1 MEPVLKRF
9 AAMKTAFVAPSFRP
23 VHIMKKSLIGTAALL
38 LASLVTAPVAQSQLF
53 STGLG
58 NTQSPR
64 NQNEGP
70 SQRISVL
77 NTTAIGSFGFWIS
90 TRSVPVDL
98 KFMIW
103 NEAQTVKLFEQTRT
117 VNNASLLLTNTNAF
131 DFTLQGGLTYNFAVV
146 GLGTYDVSVFSGA
159 LPTTSQNGLTMVNP
173 NRNFFGFANP
183 TKGSDGNGAI
193 ALQIGPASVNTTV
206 PEPST
211 YLLMATGLGAIAVCS
226 RRRSRVT

>member
-1 MEPVLKRF
+1 
-9 AAMKTAFVAPSFRP
+9 MKTVFVAPPFRP
-23 VHIMKKSLIGTAALL
+23 VQLMKKSLIGTAALL
-38 LASLVTAPVAQSQLF
+38 LASLSTAPVAQAQLF

-58 NTQSPR
+58 NAVSGR

-77 NTTAIGSFGFWIS
+77 NNTNIGSFGFWIS
-90 TRSVPVDL
+90 TRSVAVNL

-117 VNNASLLLTNTNAF
+117 VNNASVQLTNTDPF
-131 DFTLQGGLTYNFAVV
+131 DFALQGGQTYNFAVV
-146 GLGTYDVSVFSGA
+146 GLGTYDVSVFQGV
-159 LPTTSQNGLTMVNP
+159 LPTTSENGLTLVNP
-173 NRNFFGFANP
+173 NRNFFGFTNP
-183 TKGSDGNGAI
+183 TIGSDGNGTI
-193 ALQIGPASVNTTV
+193 ALRIGAGSPSTTV

-226 RRRSRVT
+226 RRRSRLLG